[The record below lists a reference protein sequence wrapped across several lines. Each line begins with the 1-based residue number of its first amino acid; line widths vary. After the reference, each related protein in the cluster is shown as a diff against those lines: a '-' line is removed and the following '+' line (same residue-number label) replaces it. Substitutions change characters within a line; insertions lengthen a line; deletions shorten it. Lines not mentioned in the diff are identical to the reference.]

1 MRLSAEN
8 ISFEINGKQILQNVS
23 YTFAEGKR
31 TGIIGQNGAGKSTL
45 LKILCL
51 LTKKFTGTVSIDG
64 EDVKNINRNRLAQ
77 MIAILPQEKEVPADV
92 TVRQL
97 TSYGRFPHRNLFK
110 SSNPK
115 EDREAIE
122 WALEVTQLNELAD
135 RQVST
140 LSGGERQR
148 AWLSMVLAQRPQILL
163 LDEPTTYL
171 DIKHQLEVMK
181 IISEVNRSSGMTIIM
196 VLHDI
201 NHARLFTDEVII
213 IKDRQIFTGGNPKEI
228 LTKDVISEV
237 FNIEADTFTNERG
250 ESVIMPLMTFANSSE
265 KFITKHSN

>member
-8 ISFEINGKQILQNVS
+8 ISFEINGKRILQNVS

-51 LTKKFTGTVSIDG
+51 LTKKFTGTVSING

-97 TSYGRFPHRNLFK
+97 TSYGRFPHRSLFK

-122 WALEVTQLNELAD
+122 WALKVTQLNELAD

-171 DIKHQLEVMK
+171 DIRLQLEVMN
-181 IISEVNRSSGMTIIM
+181 IISEVNRSSSMTIIM

-228 LTKDVISEV
+228 LTEDVISEV

-250 ESVIMPLMTFANSSE
+250 ESVIMPLMKFSDSDE
-265 KFITKHSN
+265 KI

>member
-1 MRLSAEN
+1 MRLSAKN
-8 ISFEINGKQILQNVS
+8 IGFEINGRQILHNIS

-64 EDVKNINRNRLAQ
+64 EDIKSINRNRLAQ

-97 TSYGRFPHRNLFK
+97 TSYGRFPHRSLFK
-110 SSNPK
+110 SRNPK
-115 EDREAIE
+115 EDRESIE
-122 WALEVTQLNELAD
+122 WAMKVTQLNELAD

-171 DIKHQLEVMK
+171 DIRHQLEVME
-181 IISEVNRSSGMTIIM
+181 IISEVNRRIGMTIIM

-201 NHARLFTDEVII
+201 NHACMFTDEVII
-213 IKDRQIFTGGNPKEI
+213 IKDRQIFASGLPREV
-228 LTKDVISEV
+228 LTKESIEEV
-237 FNIEADTFTNERG
+237 FDIKADIFTNKSG
-250 ESVIMPLMTFANSSE
+250 ESVIMPIT
-265 KFITKHSN
+265 KFI